1 MLQVIELASKV
12 ASIPNASVIIYG
24 ETGTGKEMLARGIHA
39 ATGLMEDSFV
49 AVNCSGI
56 PHALL
61 ESELFGHVKGA
72 FTGAD
77 ADRVGKFGLAQKGT
91 VLLDEIGDMPLDIQ
105 PKLLRVLE
113 EGCYER
119 LGVNKLIQTNSRVI
133 AATHQNLEKLIVY
146 GKFRR
151 DLFHRINRFPIVLP
165 PLRERRED
173 IPLLANHFLV
183 KYEEEVGK
191 PRPEIS
197 REAMIILEN
206 QEWKGNIREL
216 KNVIERVA
224 IVSENGIIGPKDLE
238 INHNSAEKNDVD
250 SIRLDIQFP
259 VREFSLDVA
268 TEKIKEI
275 ILAKCGGNKSKAAEM
290 LKINRKQFYER

>member
-1 MLQVIELASKV
+1 
-12 ASIPNASVIIYG
+12 
-24 ETGTGKEMLARGIHA
+24 
-39 ATGLMEDSFV
+39 
-49 AVNCSGI
+49 
-56 PHALL
+56 
-61 ESELFGHVKGA
+61 
-72 FTGAD
+72 
-77 ADRVGKFGLAQKGT
+77 
-91 VLLDEIGDMPLDIQ
+91 
-105 PKLLRVLE
+105 
-113 EGCYER
+113 
-119 LGVNKLIQTNSRVI
+119 VI